1 MAKKNKKV
9 HIICLVLCLVFV
21 AAAVW
26 LLGKLMQ
33 PKYMSGV
40 LEGAMTA
47 EYYNETQPHDVIFIG
62 DCEVYENFYPS
73 RCGKTTASRV
83 TSEALPSSSS
93 GSRTICLRRRL
104 RRKTRRS
111 WCTMYRP

>member
-33 PKYMSGV
+33 PKYMSGG
-40 LEGAMTA
+40 LEGAMKA
-47 EYYNETQPHDVIFIG
+47 E
-62 DCEVYENFYPS
+62 
-73 RCGKTTASRV
+73 
-83 TSEALPSSSS
+83 
-93 GSRTICLRRRL
+93 
-104 RRKTRRS
+104 
-111 WCTMYRP
+111 

>member
-21 AAAVW
+21 VAAVW

-62 DCEVYENFYPS
+62 DCAVHENFSP
-73 RCGKTTASRV
+73 V
-83 TSEALPSSSS
+83 TP
-93 GSRTICLRRRL
+93 
-104 RRKTRRS
+104 
-111 WCTMYRP
+111 WDN